1 VKAATHHFGVIGALP
16 IQQQDQQQEMTTV
29 EQSMRSRIRSIGA
42 SVRSNTLTP
51 TKRATM
57 TSERKVVVVTGA
69 SGGIGAQ
76 LSKTYRQIGYQ
87 VIASSRSMR
96 KSDDPAILVIEGD
109 ITHPETAE
117 RILGTAAE
125 RFGRIDTLVN
135 NAGVFIAKPFT
146 EYSEK
151 DFAMMIA
158 VNLAG
163 FFHLSQR
170 AAAWMLRAGSGHIV
184 NITATIAEQPVAS
197 LPAALAAL
205 TKGGLNAATRSLAI
219 EYAGRHVRVNAVSAG
234 AIKTPMHSPEA
245 YDFLGALQP
254 MGRMGET
261 QEIIDAVM
269 FLEKAAFVTGEIL
282 HVDGGWSAGR
292 G

>member
-1 VKAATHHFGVIGALP
+1 
-16 IQQQDQQQEMTTV
+16 
-29 EQSMRSRIRSIGA
+29 
-42 SVRSNTLTP
+42 
-51 TKRATM
+51 M
-57 TSERKVVVVTGA
+57 TSERKVVVITGA
-69 SGGIGAQ
+69 SRGIGAQ
-76 LSKTYRQIGYQ
+76 LSKAYRQIGYQ

-109 ITHPETAE
+109 ITRPETAE
-117 RILGTAAE
+117 RVLRTVAE
-125 RFGRIDTLVN
+125 RFGRIDALVN

-151 DFAMMIA
+151 DFATIIA

-163 FFHLSQR
+163 FFHLSQKT
-170 AAAWMLRAGSGHIV
+170 AAWMLRKGSGHIV
-184 NITATIAEQPVAS
+184 NITTTIAEQPMAS

-205 TKGGLNAATRSLAI
+205 TKGGLN
-219 EYAGRHVRVNAVSAG
+219 VRVNAVSPG

-245 YDFLGALQP
+245 HDFLSGLQP
-254 MGRMGET
+254 MGRMGEM
-261 QEIIDAVM
+261 QEIADAVM
-269 FLEKAAFVTGEIL
+269 YLEKSAFVTGEIL